1 MKKNGSSGSVISAR
15 KSVTDSDVSNL
26 VLKQSNGG
34 ILESLEKINEPLVL
48 EKK

>member
-1 MKKNGSSGSVISAR
+1 MRKNGSSGSVISAK

-26 VLKQSNGG
+26 VLKQSNAG
-34 ILESLEKINEPLVL
+34 ILEPLDKINDSVAL